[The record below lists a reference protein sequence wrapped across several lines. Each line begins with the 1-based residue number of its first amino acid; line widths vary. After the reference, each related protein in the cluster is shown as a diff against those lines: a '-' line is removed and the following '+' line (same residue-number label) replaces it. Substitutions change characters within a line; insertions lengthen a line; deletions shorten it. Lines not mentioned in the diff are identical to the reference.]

1 MPLRGKR
8 VLVVDAG
15 GDLAGVMAAA
25 AAGLG
30 ASVAECRGGRAA
42 LEAVGA
48 LGADAAIVDLPLPD
62 VRGDAFLVALRE
74 RGIPCIAVSAV
85 LKGDRYAEIAR
96 RFGAAGFFERPFDPA
111 EAFAALARAMPEPPP
126 LPWETPTETPTSTA
140 TASPTDP
147 DPDFDSL
154 IFSAARPALDD
165 VLPALPFTSKP
176 ANSLSLPVAVAD
188 LPPAR
193 GGAAPSFPAGDLAT
207 TPLPR
212 LLAALHAGRT
222 SGTLTLVRGPV
233 KKLVGLERGSPVFAI
248 SNVPSERFGALAVRT
263 GVLSAGALRALTAE
277 LGATGRVADALVAR
291 GHLDTARRVALVGQQ
306 IRDVIWGAFAWADGT
321 YRLVEAPFER
331 KELVRVELAAG
342 DLVLEGRRRTAVLE
356 TLRGALPA
364 TRALGRGPAPA
375 VALDE
380 LSLSP
385 AEAQL
390 VAHAD
395 GTKTI
400 ADLVALGGLPEREAL
415 ALLQGC
421 RDLGILVEVERGL
434 SGTRRIGFM

>member
-1 MPLRGKR
+1 
-8 VLVVDAG
+8 VVDAG
-15 GDLAGVMAAA
+15 GDLAGALADAAA
-25 AAGLG
+25 RLG
-30 ASVAECRGGRAA
+30 ASIAECRGGRAA

-74 RGIPCIAVSAV
+74 RGIPCVAVSAV

-96 RFGAAGFFERPFDPA
+96 RFGAAGFFERPFEPA
-111 EAFAALARAMPEPPP
+111 EAFAALAQAMPEPPP
-126 LPWETPTETPTSTA
+126 LPWETPTATPTPAPAPVHPERSA
-140 TASPTDP
+140 AGSKGDP
-147 DPDFDSL
+147 EFESL

-165 VLPALPFTSKP
+165 VLPTPPFASRP

-188 LPPAR
+188 LPSAR
-193 GGAAPSFPAGDLAT
+193 GGAAPSSPAGDLAT

-222 SGTLTLVRGPV
+222 SGALTLVRGSV
-233 KKLVGLERGSPVFAI
+233 KKLVGLERGTPVFAI
-248 SNVPSERFGALAVRT
+248 SNVPAERFGAVAVRA
-263 GVLSAGALRALTAE
+263 GVLSAEALRALTAE

-291 GHLDTARRVALVGQQ
+291 GLLDPAHRVALVGEQ
-306 IRDVIWGAFAWADGT
+306 IREVIWSAFAWADGT
-321 YRLVEAPFER
+321 YRLVEGPFER
-331 KELVRVELAAG
+331 KELVRVELAPG
-342 DLVLEGRRRTAVLE
+342 DLVLEGRRRTAVLDA
-356 TLRGALPA
+356 LRTALPA

-375 VALDE
+375 VRLEELAL
-380 LSLSP
+380 SR

-421 RDLGILVEVERGL
+421 RDVGILIEVERGL